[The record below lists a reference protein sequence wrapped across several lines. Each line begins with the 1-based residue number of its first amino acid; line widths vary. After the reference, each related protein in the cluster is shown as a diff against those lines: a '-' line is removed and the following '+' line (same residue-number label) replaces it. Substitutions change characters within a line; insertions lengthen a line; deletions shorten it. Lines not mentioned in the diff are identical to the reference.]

1 MDTVYGINV
10 VDDKNRYVAIARRGA
25 EIFGEITTPGRF
37 LVELFPWLASVP
49 SWFPGAQFQ
58 RDARVLTQELLAV
71 KNVAFDAVVE
81 KMVNGLQLE
90 PRSPDLVLICLRLQE
105 ALPHA

>member
-37 LVELFPWLASVP
+37 LVELFPWLAKVP

-58 RDARVLTQELLAV
+58 RDAKAWTQELLAV

-81 KMVNGLQLE
+81 KMVSGRLWLE
-90 PRSPDLVLICLRLQE
+90 SQSPGVVLI
-105 ALPHA
+105 